1 MQRPVSENRV
11 PYVVILAMIAGFVA
25 LRLYMVLGKRTG
37 HEQPL
42 SKPVEDRAP
51 ITTLPR
57 PIENAPEPR
66 DIANRNVEAKAEA
79 GLRQIVQAEPGFD
92 IAQFVDGAQSAYRM
106 ILEAFWKGDEE
117 SLDWLVEPDVKQAF
131 AEAIAARA
139 EAGHV
144 LDNRLVSIERA
155 VISDASLDGKLARIT
170 VRLDA
175 DIAAVTRD
183 SEGNVVAGSM
193 SDAVETHDV
202 WTFARTLRSSDPN
215 WKLADTDEA

>member
-1 MQRPVSENRV
+1 ML
-11 PYVVILAMIAGFVA
+11 YVVILAMIAGFVA
-25 LRLYMVLGKRTG
+25 LTLFRALGKRTG
-37 HEQPL
+37 HEQTML
-42 SKPVEDRAP
+42 RPVEDRAP
-51 ITTLPR
+51 ITALPR

-66 DIANRNVEAKAEA
+66 EIANRNVDAKAEA
-79 GLRQIVQAEPGFD
+79 GLRQIVSAEPGFD
-92 IAQFVDGAQSAYRM
+92 VGQFVDGAQSAYRM
-106 ILEAFWKGDEE
+106 ILEAYWKGDEE

-131 AEAIAARA
+131 ADAIAARS
-139 EAGHV
+139 EVGHV

-155 VISDASLDGKLARIT
+155 VISDAGLDGKQARIT
-170 VRLDA
+170 LRFDA

-183 SEGNVVAGSM
+183 AEGNVVAGSM